1 MARAKGAATAAAAV
15 GCGEGTYSL
24 LSLLR
29 EVSSHNLRTGR
40 HAHTK
45 ACQSKRL
52 PPRRRRRQRRRPHMA
67 RPPWWTSSTRSTG
80 RRARCTAPS
89 NPDPNPIP
97 SSNPNRNP
105 SPDPSPDPNPDP
117 HKVLNATGSLQNV
130 LKQGLRDQEGMLLES
145 DADEQVTNCLTDPD
159 PDPDPNPS
167 PSPSPSL
174 DPDPNPSRPEPY
186 CSSNQLQLAR
196 AGSFSSL

>member
-1 MARAKGAATAAAAV
+1 
-15 GCGEGTYSL
+15 
-24 LSLLR
+24 
-29 EVSSHNLRTGR
+29 
-40 HAHTK
+40 
-45 ACQSKRL
+45 
-52 PPRRRRRQRRRPHMA
+52 MA

-186 CSSNQLQLAR
+186 CSSNHTPARSCRQLLITIAFKTLVKIESLQLTAP
-196 AGSFSSL
+196 GDGVQLSSLKPADCAAHH